1 MRVYSRFGVNGD
13 SLSSTNLVYL
23 KEVLQAI
30 GYLIAIFPMASLN
43 DGIVKFAPIEEL
55 VECIF
60 RLVIQISLEFTAEEE
75 LPRNHIS
82 FLSLDWLCELW

>member
-1 MRVYSRFGVNGD
+1 
-13 SLSSTNLVYL
+13 
-23 KEVLQAI
+23 
-30 GYLIAIFPMASLN
+30 MASLN

-82 FLSLDWLCELW
+82 FLALDWLYELWYRKYGRYIILFVLVNLPPLHVRYYKP